1 MAARQVS
8 VYLEDHRPART
19 QYRERRRAAVTGAI
33 VVHTAENRTD
43 LVLPDEGAEGVARFI
58 STRTD
63 GPGSYHSV
71 ADSDSIVR
79 VGRYEWEM
87 FHEGTGGNRWSLG
100 LSFACTASQW
110 PHLPDRWVAGA
121 VEQGATEAARMADWV
136 YDKREITVPA
146 RRITPSEYR
155 AGRPGFIG
163 HGELDPGRRTDPGDG
178 FPWDAFLQR
187 FADVTEQETEVSKTD
202 EIKYWQTWLNTLD
215 VPGDPLVVDGDRGPK
230 TEARM
235 VAVRHAL
242 AVGPD
247 VIDPINDLPIPALF
261 ERVGDRLDQEYG
273 R

>member
-1 MAARQVS
+1 MS
-8 VYLEDHRPART
+8 VYLEDHPPART

-33 VVHTAENRTD
+33 VVHTAQNATQYH
-43 LVLPDEGAEGVARFI
+43 LPDGGAESVARFI
-58 STRTD
+58 SNRTD
-63 GPGSYHSV
+63 GPGSYHV
-71 ADSDSIVR
+71 VVDSDSTVD
-79 VGRYEWEM
+79 VGRYKWEM
-87 FHEGTGGNRWSLG
+87 FGESTGGNRWALH
-100 LSFACTASQW
+100 LSFACQAHQW
-110 PHLPDRWVAGA
+110 PTLPDRWVAGA
-121 VEQGATEAARMADWV
+121 IEQGATAAARMARWV
-136 YDKREITVPA
+136 KTEVGVTVPA
-146 RRITPSEYR
+146 RRISAALYR
-155 AGRPGFIG
+155 AGRPGLIG
-163 HGELDPGRRTDPGDG
+163 HGELDPGRRTDPGAG

-187 FADVTEQETEVSKTD
+187 FADVTEQETDVSKTD

-242 AVGPD
+242 AAGPN